1 MSASDTTATDKGDAR
16 DPPDQEQLLRQAAEA
31 AKAGDECATLD
42 AIQRSEVFDGFL
54 RRLADRWP
62 SLHETDLSALL
73 WSEVVDAF
81 YEAIRNGEQIKTY
94 AAWLWRVAW
103 LKTFDLHKERRR
115 ALGVGSVDV
124 PAREEAETVCWDD
137 GEERR
142 AERVRKAIH
151 LAMQLLPRLG
161 EANVQRVMRYIFD
174 AYAAGRW
181 EVSNEEIAGA
191 LGMTGD
197 TVRQWRS
204 RGFRR
209 LVREAKKERAV
220 NPEFDLAQFERE
232 ADRAEQEPAENGGE
246 E

>member
-1 MSASDTTATDKGDAR
+1 MSINDSSTASEEDAR
-16 DPPDQEQLLRQAAEA
+16 DPPDQEQLLQQAADA
-31 AKAGDECATLD
+31 ALAGNMRDTLD

-54 RRLADRWP
+54 RQLADRWP

-81 YEAIRNGEQIKTY
+81 YDAVRARKEIECYG
-94 AAWLWRVAW
+94 AWLWRVSCV
-103 LKTFDLHKERRR
+103 KTFDLHKQRRR
-115 ALGVGSVDV
+115 ALGVGAVDV
-124 PAREEAETVCWDD
+124 AAPVEPETVPWDD

-142 AERVRKAIH
+142 AERVRKAVQ
-151 LAMQLLPRLG
+151 LAIQLLPRLG
-161 EANVQRVMRYIFD
+161 EDNIQRVMRYIFE

-181 EVSNEEIAGA
+181 EVPNEEIAGA

-209 LVREAKKERAV
+209 LIR
-220 NPEFDLAQFERE
+220 
-232 ADRAEQEPAENGGE
+232 
-246 E
+246 